1 MIDPTCKEQRRCARR
16 CQCPG
21 RTTAVDRLVELF
33 LDPLDDSTNEVS
45 RTCASM
51 VQRADWRQVETSF
64 INGYAGILLGLVMLD
79 APRNQDIVTATLAT
93 HPIAR
98 TQLLEAM
105 SDFASLHDTSRDAD
119 GDNGKDMAVRI
130 RDMIASLRAN

>member
-1 MIDPTCKEQRRCARR
+1 
-16 CQCPG
+16 
-21 RTTAVDRLVELF
+21 
-33 LDPLDDSTNEVS
+33 
-45 RTCASM
+45 M

-105 SDFASLHDTSRDAD
+105 SDFASLHDTSWDAD